1 MSDSAFRAAKA
12 SQIRIGDETYTI
24 MSDDDYLTH
33 IGPVFE
39 PDMCRLFLSLIE
51 KNHTVFDIG
60 ANIGCTSILFGQV
73 AREVISFEP
82 SPTTFKYL
90 ESNINSS
97 ALTNVKLHNVGL
109 GRENENLT
117 LTFAPNNRSGGFVSN
132 QTQASAG
139 HNVENISIKNGD
151 AYIKD
156 THVDFMKIDVE
167 GFEMHVLQ
175 GLTNT
180 IQKSKPIVVAELNHW
195 CLNAFQR
202 TSIPDYFDYLLS
214 IFPILYAVDDGKY
227 ADLRDAGERY
237 VVMYHHI
244 NHSKYPN
251 IVGAF
256 EAGQVSRLHSQYS
269 K

>member
-1 MSDSAFRAAKA
+1 MPNNASRASK
-12 SQIRIGDETYTI
+12 SSRIKIGNETYTI
-24 MSDDDYLTH
+24 MSDDDYLLH
-33 IGPVFE
+33 IGHVFE
-39 PDMCRLFLSLIE
+39 PDMCRLFLSVLE
-51 KNHTVFDIG
+51 KNHTVLDIG
-60 ANIGCTSILFGQV
+60 ANIGCTSILFGQT
-73 AREVISFEP
+73 AKEVISFEP

-90 ESNINSS
+90 ELNINNSG
-97 ALTNVKLHNVGL
+97 LTNVKLHNVGL
-109 GRENENLT
+109 GSTDENLT

-167 GFEMHVLQ
+167 GFEMNVLQ
-175 GLTNT
+175 GLANM
-180 IQKSKPIVVAELNHW
+180 IQKNKPIVVAELNHW

-202 TSIPDYFDYLLS
+202 ISIPDYFDYLLS
-214 IFPILYAVDDGKY
+214 IFPILYAVDDDKY

-237 VVMYHHI
+237 AVMYHHI
-244 NHSKYPN
+244 NYSRFPN

-256 EAGQVSRLHSQYS
+256 EAGQVSRLLAQYS